1 MSRLASKPI
10 IFGLSLSA
18 SIAAL
23 VSGACSHEQKLTKV
37 ESPPVARAEEPRRA
51 PPRAPSEPPVA
62 ALRTKAEGEAIF
74 FDFDSALLR
83 SEARPVLQK
92 VAAEARGKEKEDL
105 RVEGNCDELG
115 TVEYNLALGDHRAR
129 AAKEYLVHLG
139 VPANRIQVV
148 SYGSQRP
155 KFPGHDDDSRAKN
168 RRDDFVLR

>member
-1 MSRLASKPI
+1 MSRLTSKPI
-10 IFGLSLSA
+10 IFGLSA

-23 VSGACSHEQKLTKV
+23 VAGACSHEQKLTKV
-37 ESPPVARAEEPRRA
+37 ESPPVARAEEPHRA

-62 ALRTKAEGEAIF
+62 ALRTKAEDEAIF

-92 VAAEARGKEKEDL
+92 VADEARGKDKEDL

-115 TVEYNLALGDHRAR
+115 TVEYNLALGDQRAR
-129 AAKEYLVHLG
+129 AAKDYLVHLG
-139 VPANRIQVV
+139 VPPNRIQIV

-155 KFPGHDDDSRAKN
+155 EVPRARRRRTGEESSR
-168 RRDDFVLR
+168 